1 MKMELTKISSKGQLV
16 IPQTIRDQLKIEE
29 GEVLVVSVKD
39 DLIILK
45 KIKDPMEEEDMKTFI
60 EIKKAWEEIES
71 GKYKKKSSD
80 EFLKEISRW

>member
-16 IPQTIRDQLKIEE
+16 IPQTIRNKLKIKE
-29 GEVLVVSVKD
+29 GEVLSVSAKD

-45 KIKDPMEEEDMKTFI
+45 KIKDPMEEEDMKTLI
-60 EIKKAWEEIES
+60 EIKKSWEEIES

>member
-16 IPQTIRDQLKIEE
+16 IPQTIRDKLKIEE
-29 GEVLVVSVKD
+29 GEILVVSTKD

-45 KIKDPMEEEDMKTFI
+45 KIKNPMEEEDMKTLI
-60 EIKKAWEEIES
+60 EIKDAWEEIES

>member
-16 IPQTIRDQLKIEE
+16 IPQTIRDKLKIEE
-29 GEVLVVSVKD
+29 GEVLVVSTKD

-45 KIKDPMEEEDMKTFI
+45 KIKNPMEEEDMKTLI
-60 EIKKAWEEIES
+60 EIKDAWEEIES

>member
-1 MKMELTKISSKGQLV
+1 MELAKISSKGQLV
-16 IPQTIRDQLKIEE
+16 IPQNIRDKLKIEE
-29 GEVLVVSVKD
+29 GEILVVSTKD

-45 KIKDPMEEEDMKTFI
+45 KIKDPMEEDDMKTLI